1 MSELYKRIEAR
12 CKNEEITITEM
23 CRRAGVPRANLT
35 ELKMGRQQTLGMNAL
50 AKIAAYFNVPVES
63 LVNPSYFVAETEKA
77 PASEETGASEEAVR
91 YSLFDGHEVSDETYQ
106 KVLAFARFALEEER
120 RQKGE

>member
-1 MSELYKRIEAR
+1 MSELYKRIEAL
-12 CKNEEITITEM
+12 CKNEGITITEM

-35 ELKMGRQQTLGMNAL
+35 ELKMGRQQTLGLNSL
-50 AKIAAYFNVPVES
+50 ARISAYFNVSVES
-63 LVNPSYFVAETEKA
+63 LVNPSNTVAETEKA

-91 YSLFDGHEVSDETYQ
+91 YSLFNGHEVSDETYQ